1 MESPRQ
7 PEAPLDWIRVSP
19 APISVAALAARVEA
33 PGAGAVS
40 LFLGTVRD
48 HSEGKEGVT
57 HLEYEAYPQVA
68 EGHIARIVAEAR
80 ERWRLI
86 GVAVEHR
93 VGSLAVG
100 EASVG
105 VAVSSAHR
113 AEGLEAVRYLIDELK
128 ARVPLWKKEHWPG
141 GAEWVGPEA
150 AAPGAAG

>member
-1 MESPRQ
+1 MDGPRQ

-40 LFLGTVRD
+40 LFLGTVRN

-57 HLEYEAYPQVA
+57 HLEYEAYPQVT

-80 ERWRLI
+80 ERWPLI

-113 AEGLEAVRYLIDELK
+113 ADGLEAVRYLIDELK
-128 ARVPLWKKEHWPG
+128 VRVPLWKKEHWPG
-141 GAEWVGPEA
+141 GAEWVGPEG
-150 AAPGAAG
+150 AAPRAAD